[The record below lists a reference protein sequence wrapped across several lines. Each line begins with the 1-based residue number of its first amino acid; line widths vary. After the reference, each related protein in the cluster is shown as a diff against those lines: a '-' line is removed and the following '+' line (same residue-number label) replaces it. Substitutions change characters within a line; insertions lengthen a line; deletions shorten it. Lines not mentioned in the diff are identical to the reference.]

1 MINFL
6 FFFIML
12 TGNEILKKVEDTY
25 NAPKDKVSE
34 IKMVLVEQDGSQ
46 KQREMK
52 IWMKG
57 KHKKLFT
64 FKSPADVK
72 GVGFLVLSD
81 DELYLYL
88 PAFKKIRRIAS
99 HVKNESFMGTD
110 FSYNDLAKS
119 EFTKNYNAKILE
131 ENENQ
136 YVLELMPKPESDVD
150 YSKLIMF
157 VNKNVFLPDSIKFFD
172 KGGHLF
178 KIMRNR
184 KFSQIKNYWVI
195 GEIEMEN
202 AKDKHKTIMETIKE
216 DIDTGLSDE
225 IFTQR
230 NLKRAE

>member
-1 MINFL
+1 MNIVLIFL
-6 FFFIML
+6 ML
-12 TGNEILKKVEDTY
+12 TGNDILKKVEDNY
-25 NAPKDKVSE
+25 NAPCDRIGE
-34 IKMVLVEQDGSQ
+34 IKMVLVESEGNQ
-46 KQREMK
+46 KEREMK

-57 KHKKLFT
+57 KYKKLFV
-64 FKSPADVK
+64 FKSPAEVK

-99 HVKNESFMGTD
+99 HVKNEAFMGTD

-119 EFTKNYNAKILE
+119 EFTKNYNAEIKE

-136 YVLELMPKPESDVD
+136 YVLELIPKEGSDVE

-157 VNKNVFLPDSIKFFD
+157 VNKKVFLPDSVKFFD
-172 KGGHLF
+172 KGKNLL
-178 KIMRNR
+178 KIMRNK
-184 KFSQIKNYWVI
+184 KFNQIKNYWVI
-195 GEIEMEN
+195 SEIEMEN
-202 AKDKHKTIMETIKE
+202 VKNKHKTIMKTIKE
-216 DIDTGLSDE
+216 ELDSGLSDE

>member
-1 MINFL
+1 MNLILIFSILN
-6 FFFIML
+6 
-12 TGNEILKKVEDTY
+12 GNEILKKVEDTY
-25 NAPKDKVSE
+25 NAPSDRVSE
-34 IKMVLVEQDGSQ
+34 LKMVLVESDGTQ
-46 KQREMK
+46 KEREMK

-57 KHKKLFT
+57 KHKKLFV

-81 DELYLYL
+81 DELYIYL

-119 EFTKNYNAKILE
+119 EFTKDYSAVIKE

-136 YVLELMPKPESDVD
+136 YVLILTPKPESDVE

-157 VNKNVFLPDSIKFFD
+157 VNKKIFLPDSIKFFD
-172 KGGHLF
+172 KGNNLL
-178 KIMRNR
+178 KIMRNK
-184 KFSQIKNYWVI
+184 KFVQIKNYWSI
-195 GEIEMEN
+195 NEIEMEN
-202 AKDKHKTIMETIKE
+202 VKDKHKTVMKTLKQEY
-216 DIDTGLSDE
+216 DLGLSEE

-230 NLKRAE
+230 NLKKAE

>member
-1 MINFL
+1 MNMVLIFL
-6 FFFIML
+6 ML
-12 TGNEILKKVEDTY
+12 TGNDILKKVEDNY
-25 NAPKDKVSE
+25 NAPCDRASE
-34 IKMVLVEQDGSQ
+34 IKMVLVKSEGNQ
-46 KQREMK
+46 KEREMK

-57 KHKKLFT
+57 KYKKLFV
-64 FKSPADVK
+64 FKSPAEVK

-99 HVKNESFMGTD
+99 HVKNEAFMGTD

-119 EFTKNYNAKILE
+119 EFTKNYNAEIKE

-136 YVLELMPKPESDVD
+136 YVLELTPKEGSDVE

-157 VNKNVFLPDSIKFFD
+157 VNKKVFLPDSVKFFD
-172 KGGHLF
+172 KGKNLL
-178 KIMRNR
+178 KIMRNK
-184 KFSQIKNYWVI
+184 KFNQIKNYWVI
-195 GEIEMEN
+195 SEIEMEN
-202 AKDKHKTIMETIKE
+202 VKNKHKTIMKTIKE
-216 DIDTGLSDE
+216 ELDLGLSDG

>member
-6 FFFIML
+6 FLFIMF
-12 TGNEILKKVEDTY
+12 TGNEILKRVEDTY
-25 NAPKDKVSE
+25 NAPSDRVSE
-34 IKMVLVEQDGSQ
+34 IKMLLLESDGS
-46 KQREMK
+46 KKEREMK

-57 KHKKLFT
+57 KYKKLFV
-64 FKSPADVK
+64 FKNPAEVK

-81 DELYLYL
+81 EELYLYL

-99 HVKNESFMGTD
+99 SLKNESFMGTD

-119 EFTKNYNAKILE
+119 EFTKNYNAEIKNENEKEYILE
-131 ENENQ
+131 
-136 YVLELMPKPESDVD
+136 LFPKPESDVE

-157 VNKNVFLPDSIKFFD
+157 VNKEIFLPDSVKFFD
-172 KGGHLF
+172 KGKNLF
-178 KIMRNR
+178 KIMRNK
-184 KFSQIKNYWVI
+184 KFNKIKDYWVI

-202 AKDKHKTIMETIKE
+202 VKDKHKTIMITLKE
-216 DIDTGLSDE
+216 DLDTGLSDE